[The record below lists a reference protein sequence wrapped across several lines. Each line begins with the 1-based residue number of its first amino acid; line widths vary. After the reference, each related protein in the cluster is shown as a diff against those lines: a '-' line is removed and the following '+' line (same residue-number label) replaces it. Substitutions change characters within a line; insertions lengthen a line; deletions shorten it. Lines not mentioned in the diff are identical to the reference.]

1 MTKRAVTYARVSGND
16 RAKTGGENLADQT
29 RLCREY
35 AFKNGYDLVA
45 DFAEDDRGASGA
57 TFDLPELAK
66 VLDLARNGGFDV
78 LIVRELDRLSRD
90 LAKQLIVEQELKQAG
105 VTIEYVLYDF
115 PDTPEG
121 NLNKNLRAMLA
132 EYEREKIKQRMA
144 RGKIRTVKAG
154 NVLTHKNTPLGYI
167 DGITADGL
175 RTLEIVES
183 EAEVVRLIFLLYTE
197 GDGESGGPV
206 STQKIAKKLT
216 ALGVPTYVDRRGP
229 GVGAKRRT
237 KYSAGHW
244 DAARV
249 SGILRNET
257 YAGVWYYGKRTKK
270 RANHIAENPIAVEV
284 PAIISRETWEAA
296 RDRSKH
302 NKRFSERNSIYQYL
316 LAKRLRCGQC
326 GYKVHALSKED
337 GRYLYYKCMATYNQL
352 NGCTQTDHFRADH
365 VDAIAWQ
372 WVRGLLLDE
381 DKLKQ
386 SLAAYQNSH
395 EETAAPLR
403 KRLEIV
409 TGLIEDREQ
418 QITRLLDLY
427 LNGDFSR
434 DVLSERKARITQ
446 ELTELRAE
454 GTRLETYIR
463 EQTLSEDTIN
473 TVLEFG
479 RAVGA
484 GLAEADSDFQKRLEI
499 IDLLDVTGEL
509 LIKDDGAQYVRLRA
523 VLCGQEEDLPI
534 VKQDSNNR
542 LHNGQI
548 ILSDSFKLP
557 ERRSP
562 GTSQDALQGP
572 VARFSG
578 LGSVND
584 SLPEI
589 NALESSTEGHK
600 QR

>member
-16 RAKTGGENLADQT
+16 HAKTGGENLAEQT
-29 RLCREY
+29 RFCREY
-35 AFKNGYDLVA
+35 ALKNGYDLVA
-45 DFAEDDRGASGA
+45 DFSEDDRGASGA

-105 VTIEYVLYDF
+105 VAIEYVLYDF

-121 NLNKNLRAMLA
+121 NLNKNMRAMLA

-154 NVLTHKNTPLGYI
+154 NVLTHKNAPFGYTECITPG
-167 DGITADGL
+167 GL
-175 RTLEIVES
+175 RMLEIVES
-183 EAEVVRLIFLLYTE
+183 EAEVVRLIFTLYTE
-197 GDGESGGPV
+197 GDGESGGPLA
-206 STQKIAKKLT
+206 TGKIARKLT
-216 ALGVPTYVDRRGP
+216 ALRVPSCTDRRGP
-229 GVGAKRRT
+229 DAGNHQRT
-237 KYSAGHW
+237 KNKAGHW
-244 DAARV
+244 NP
-249 SGILRNET
+249 STISCILRNET
-257 YAGVWYYGKRTKK
+257 YVGVWYYGKRTSK
-270 RANHIAENPIAVEV
+270 ITETPIAVEV
-284 PAIISRETWEAA
+284 PAIIDQETWDIA
-296 RDRSKH
+296 RERSKH

-326 GYKVHALSKED
+326 GCKVHALSKGD
-337 GRYLYYKCMATYNQL
+337 GRYLYYRCMAVYNRS
-352 NGCTQTDHFRADH
+352 NECTQTDYFRADH

-386 SLAAYQNSH
+386 SLEAYQNSH

-454 GTRLETYIR
+454 STRLETYIR

-479 RAVGA
+479 RAVGE
-484 GLAEADSDFQKRLEI
+484 GITEADQDFQKRLAI

-509 LIKDDGAQYVRLRA
+509 LVKDNGAQYVRLRA

-534 VKQDSNNR
+534 VKQDSIVR
-542 LHNGQI
+542 TG
-548 ILSDSFKLP
+548 
-557 ERRSP
+557 
-562 GTSQDALQGP
+562 
-572 VARFSG
+572 AR
-578 LGSVND
+578 
-584 SLPEI
+584 
-589 NALESSTEGHK
+589 
-600 QR
+600 

>member
-16 RAKTGGENLADQT
+16 RAKTGGKNLADQT
-29 RLCREY
+29 RLCHEY
-35 AFKNGYDLVA
+35 VIKNGYDLVA
-45 DFAEDDRGASGA
+45 DFAEDDLGASGA

-78 LIVRELDRLSRD
+78 LIVRELDRLSRA

-105 VTIEYVLYDF
+105 VAIEYVLYDF

-132 EYEREKIKQRMA
+132 EYEREKIKQRMI
-144 RGKIRTVKAG
+144 RGRIRTIKAG
-154 NVLTHKNTPLGYI
+154 NVLTHKNAPFGYAEVTTPNG
-167 DGITADGL
+167 G
-175 RTLEIVES
+175 RVLEIVED
-183 EAEVVRLIFLLYTE
+183 EAEVVRLIFALYLE
-197 GDGESGGPV
+197 GDGESGPL
-206 STQKIAKKLT
+206 STRDIARKLT
-216 ALGVPTYVDRRGP
+216 ELRVPSSTDRRGP
-229 GVGAKRRT
+229 KVRGRPRT
-237 KYSAGHW
+237 KSSAGHW
-244 DAARV
+244 RPSRV
-249 SGILRNET
+249 CFILSNET
-257 YAGVWYYGKRTKK
+257 YAGVWYYSKGKQ
-270 RANHIAENPIAVEV
+270 ANRIFDSPMTVKV
-284 PAIISRETWEAA
+284 PAIIDRETWEAA
-296 RDRSKH
+296 RDRAKH
-302 NKRFSERNSIYQYL
+302 NNKFSKRNTVHQYL

-326 GYKVHALSKED
+326 GCKVRSTAKLC
-337 GRYLYYKCMATYNQL
+337 GRYLYYRCITGFSEL
-352 NGCTQTDHFRADH
+352 SGCTQTECFRADH
-365 VDAIAWQ
+365 VDAIAWR

-386 SLAAYQNSH
+386 SLEAYQNSH

-427 LNGDFSR
+427 LSGDFSR

-479 RAVGA
+479 CTVRA
-484 GLAEADSDFQKRLEI
+484 GLAEADNDFQKRLEI

-509 LIKDDGAQYVRLRA
+509 LVKDNGARYVRLRV

-534 VKQDSNNR
+534 VKQSISYQK
-542 LHNGQI
+542 HNGQI
-548 ILSDSFKLP
+548 LITDLFILPKSGSHSTP
-557 ERRSP
+557 
-562 GTSQDALQGP
+562 QDALQAP
-572 VARFSG
+572 VGRLS
-578 LGSVND
+578 
-584 SLPEI
+584 SLDVLDYTTTET
-589 NALESSTEGHK
+589 NVVESPTEGHNSGNG
-600 QR
+600 